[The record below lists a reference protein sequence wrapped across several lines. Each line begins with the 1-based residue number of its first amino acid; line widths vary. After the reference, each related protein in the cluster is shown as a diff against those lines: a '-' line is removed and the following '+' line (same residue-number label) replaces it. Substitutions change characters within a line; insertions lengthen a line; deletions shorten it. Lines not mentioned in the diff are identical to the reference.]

1 MKMARKVHF
10 AAASVLTL
18 CLAACSS
25 KPAQMDY
32 TAFKEAKPRSI
43 LVLPPINHT
52 SSVNAPYGLLSQM
65 THPLAEGGYY
75 VVPVAMELETFHQN
89 GVPMPDEMAQIPAEK
104 LRAIFGADA
113 VLYSTVTSYG
123 SHYGILDSV
132 TTVELSA
139 KLVDL
144 RTGSVIWSGS
154 AEADDRDRNNNGNNI
169 IGKLIGAA
177 IKQIGNTI
185 SDSAYPVAGVA
196 SERLLA
202 TGNQNGWLLYGPRSP
217 YYDTK

>member
-1 MKMARKVHF
+1 MEKKFSAMHHPVKGNFMKMARKVHF

-104 LRAIFGADA
+104 LRAILEQMQYF
-113 VLYSTVTSYG
+113 T
-123 SHYGILDSV
+123 
-132 TTVELSA
+132 
-139 KLVDL
+139 
-144 RTGSVIWSGS
+144 R
-154 AEADDRDRNNNGNNI
+154 
-169 IGKLIGAA
+169 
-177 IKQIGNTI
+177 Q
-185 SDSAYPVAGVA
+185 
-196 SERLLA
+196 LLPMVRIMGFWIA
-202 TGNQNGWLLYGPRSP
+202 
-217 YYDTK
+217 